1 MALEAPKIEPA
12 AANGSPIAA
21 PAAIVA
27 RKARRTRHLTAGAVV
42 PVVLGLLAA
51 AFAYEALQGRS
62 AMTEVVVA
70 RIALPAGAPVSTR
83 DTRVVRIHAADR
95 DVLRD
100 LVVPAAL
107 SKGWVAAVPVPAGEP
122 LTDSELKSPA
132 RGPVLGQ
139 MSIAVPVQQ
148 AVGGALSPGDV
159 VDVIAGSSAGA
170 YYVAQGL
177 RVVAVAPTSPGGGSL
192 LGANAGY
199 YVVVAV
205 SKQAALRIAAAL
217 SAQGPGSGGLELV
230 RSNGEAATRRPFY
243 QGPSKAVP

>member
-1 MALEAPKIEPA
+1 MEPP

-21 PAAIVA
+21 PAAVIA
-27 RKARRTRHLTAGAVV
+27 RKAGKTRHLPAGAVV

-51 AFAYEALQGRS
+51 AFAYEAVQGRS

-70 RIALPAGAPVSTR
+70 RIALPAGAPVGAG
-83 DTRVVRIHAADR
+83 DTRVVRVHAADR
-95 DVLRD
+95 EVLRD
-100 LVVPAAL
+100 LLVPAAL

-132 RGPVLGQ
+132 KGPVLGQ
-139 MSIAVPVQQ
+139 MSIAVPAQQ
-148 AVGGALSPGDV
+148 AVGGALAPGDV
-159 VDVIAGSSAGA
+159 VDVIASNAGGA

-177 RVVAVAPTSPGGGSL
+177 RVVAVAPTSPAGGSL
-192 LGANAGY
+192 LGANSGY

-205 SKQAALRIAAAL
+205 GKQAALRIAAAL
-217 SAQGPGSGGLELV
+217 SAQGPGGGGLQLV
-230 RSNGEAATRRPFY
+230 RSDGEAPARRTFY